1 MSRTSNL
8 VIKLTCGLESP
19 ERVSQAF
26 SVASAALASGVNV
39 SFWLTGDASYF
50 ALPGKA
56 AEFVLP
62 HAAPLADQLNALVA
76 GARVVL
82 CSQCAVRR
90 NINDGDQIKGIV
102 IEGAASFVEEITR
115 ESTQAIIY

>member
-26 SVASAALASGVNV
+26 SVASAALASGVKV
-39 SFWLTGDASYF
+39 SFWLTGDAAYF

-56 AEFVLP
+56 AAFELP
-62 HAAPLADQLNALVA
+62 HAAPLEDQLSALVS

-90 NINDGDQIKGIV
+90 NINEGDQIEGIV

-115 ESTQAIIY
+115 ESTQAIVY

>member
-19 ERVSQAF
+19 ERVSQAI
-26 SVASAALASGVNV
+26 SVASAALASGVKV
-39 SFWLTGDASYF
+39 SFWLTGDAAYF

-56 AEFVLP
+56 ATFELP
-62 HAAPLADQLNALVA
+62 HAAPLEDQLSALVA

-115 ESTQAIIY
+115 ESTQAIVY

>member
-1 MSRTSNL
+1 MSRTANL

-26 SVASAALASGVNV
+26 SVASAALSSEINV
-39 SFWLTGDASYF
+39 SFWLTGDAAYF

-56 AEFVLP
+56 AEFELP
-62 HAAPLADQLNALVA
+62 HAAPLADQLNALIA

-115 ESTQAIIY
+115 ESTQAIVY

>member
-1 MSRTSNL
+1 MSRTANL
-8 VIKLTCGLESP
+8 VIKLAAGLEAP

-26 SVASAALASGVNV
+26 SVASAALASGINV
-39 SFWLTGDASYF
+39 SFWLTGDAAYF
-50 ALPGKA
+50 AVPGKA
-56 AEFVLP
+56 AEFELP
-62 HAAPLADQLNALVA
+62 HAAPLADQLAALVS

-90 NINDGDQIKGIV
+90 NINDGDQINGIV

-115 ESTQAIIY
+115 ESTQALVY

>member
-1 MSRTSNL
+1 MPRTL
-8 VIKLTCGLESP
+8 QCQEKQT
-19 ERVSQAF
+19 
-26 SVASAALASGVNV
+26 
-39 SFWLTGDASYF
+39 
-50 ALPGKA
+50 
-56 AEFVLP
+56 EFELP
-62 HAAPLADQLNALVA
+62 HAAPLADQLAALVS

-115 ESTQAIIY
+115 ESTQAIVY

>member
-1 MSRTSNL
+1 MSRTANL
-8 VIKLTCGLESP
+8 VIKLTAGLEAP

-39 SFWLTGDASYF
+39 SFWLTGDAAYF
-50 ALPGKA
+50 AVPGKA
-56 AEFVLP
+56 AEFELP
-62 HAAPLADQLNALVA
+62 HAANLSDQLASLVS
-76 GARVVL
+76 GGRVVL

-90 NINDGDQIKGIV
+90 NINDSDQIKGIV

-115 ESTQAIIY
+115 ESTQAIVY

>member
-39 SFWLTGDASYF
+39 SFWLTGDAAYF

-56 AEFVLP
+56 ATFELP
-62 HAAPLADQLNALVA
+62 HAAPLEAQLIALVS

-115 ESTQAIIY
+115 ESTQAIVY

>member
-1 MSRTSNL
+1 MSRTANL
-8 VIKLTCGLESP
+8 VIKLTAGLEAP

-39 SFWLTGDASYF
+39 SLWLTGDAAYF
-50 ALPGKA
+50 AVPGKTD
-56 AEFVLP
+56 EFELP
-62 HAAPLADQLNALVA
+62 HAAPLADQLAALVS

-90 NINDGDQIKGIV
+90 NINDGDQINGIV

-115 ESTQAIIY
+115 ESTQAIVY

>member
-26 SVASAALASGVNV
+26 SVASAALASGINV
-39 SFWLTGDASYF
+39 SLWLTGDASYF

-56 AEFVLP
+56 AEFELP
-62 HAAPLADQLNALVA
+62 HAAPLADQLNALVE

-90 NINDGDQIKGIV
+90 NINDGDQINGIV

-115 ESTQAIIY
+115 ESTQALVY

>member
-26 SVASAALASGVNV
+26 SVASAALASGVKV
-39 SFWLTGDASYF
+39 SFWLTGDAAYF

-56 AEFVLP
+56 AAFELP
-62 HAAPLADQLNALVA
+62 HAAPLEDQLSALVS

-90 NINDGDQIKGIV
+90 SINNGDQIKGII

-115 ESTQAIIY
+115 ESTQAIVY

>member
-26 SVASAALASGVNV
+26 SVASAALASGINV
-39 SFWLTGDASYF
+39 SFWLTGDAAYF

-56 AEFVLP
+56 AEFELP

-76 GARVVL
+76 GSRVVL

-90 NINDGDQIKGIV
+90 NINDGDQINGIV

-115 ESTQAIIY
+115 ESTQALVY

>member
-26 SVASAALASGVNV
+26 SVASAALASGVKV
-39 SFWLTGDASYF
+39 SFWLTGDAAYF

-56 AEFVLP
+56 AAFELP
-62 HAAPLADQLNALVA
+62 HAAPLEDQLSALVA

-115 ESTQAIIY
+115 ESTQAIVY

>member
-1 MSRTSNL
+1 MSRTANL
-8 VIKLTCGLESP
+8 VIKLTAGLEAP

-39 SFWLTGDASYF
+39 SFWLTGDAAYF
-50 ALPGKA
+50 AVPGKA
-56 AEFVLP
+56 EEFDLP
-62 HAAPLADQLNALVA
+62 HAANLSDQLAALVS
-76 GARVVL
+76 GGRVVL

-90 NINDGDQIKGIV
+90 NINDGDQTKGIV

-115 ESTQAIIY
+115 ESTQAIVY

>member
-26 SVASAALASGVNV
+26 SVASAALASGVKV
-39 SFWLTGDASYF
+39 SFWITGDAAYF

-56 AEFVLP
+56 AEFELP
-62 HAAPLADQLNALVA
+62 HAADLADQLSALVS

-90 NINDGDQIKGIV
+90 NINEGDQIKGIV

-115 ESTQAIIY
+115 ESTQAIVY

>member
-1 MSRTSNL
+1 MSRTANL
-8 VIKLTCGLESP
+8 VIKLTAGLEAP

-39 SFWLTGDASYF
+39 SFWLTGDAAYF

-56 AEFVLP
+56 EEVELP
-62 HAAPLADQLNALVA
+62 HSAPLVDQLAALIS

-90 NINDGDQIKGIV
+90 NINDGDQIKGVV

-115 ESTQAIIY
+115 ESTQALVY

>member
-26 SVASAALASGVNV
+26 SVASAALASGVKV
-39 SFWLTGDASYF
+39 SFWVTGDAAYF

-56 AEFVLP
+56 AEFELP
-62 HAAPLADQLNALVA
+62 HAADLADQLSALVS

-90 NINDGDQIKGIV
+90 NINEGDQIKGIV

-115 ESTQAIIY
+115 ESTQAIVY

>member
-26 SVASAALASGVNV
+26 SVASAALASGINV
-39 SFWLTGDASYF
+39 SFWLTGDAAYF

-56 AEFVLP
+56 AEFELP
-62 HAAPLADQLNALVA
+62 HAAPLADQLNALIA
-76 GARVVL
+76 GARIVL

-115 ESTQAIIY
+115 ESTQAIVY

>member
-1 MSRTSNL
+1 MSRTANL
-8 VIKLTCGLESP
+8 VIKLTAGLEAP

-39 SFWLTGDASYF
+39 SFWLTGDAAYF
-50 ALPGKA
+50 AVPGKA
-56 AEFVLP
+56 EEFELP
-62 HAAPLADQLNALVA
+62 HAANLSDQLAALLS
-76 GARVVL
+76 GGRVVL

-90 NINDGDQIKGIV
+90 NINDGHQIKGIV

-115 ESTQAIIY
+115 ESTQALVY

>member
-26 SVASAALASGVNV
+26 SVASAALASGINV
-39 SFWLTGDASYF
+39 SFWLTGDAAYF

-56 AEFVLP
+56 AEFELP

-76 GARVVL
+76 DARVVL

-90 NINDGDQIKGIV
+90 NINDGDQLKGIV

-115 ESTQAIIY
+115 ESTQALVY

>member
-1 MSRTSNL
+1 MSRTANL
-8 VIKLTCGLESP
+8 VIKLTAGLEAP

-39 SFWLTGDASYF
+39 SFWLTGDAAYF
-50 ALPGKA
+50 AVPGKA
-56 AEFVLP
+56 EAFELP
-62 HAAPLADQLNALVA
+62 HAAPLADQIAALVS

-90 NINDGDQIKGIV
+90 NINDGDQIKGIF

-115 ESTQAIIY
+115 ESTQALVY

>member
-39 SFWLTGDASYF
+39 SFWLTGDAAHF

-56 AEFVLP
+56 AAFELP
-62 HAAPLADQLNALVA
+62 HAAPLEDQLSALVS

-90 NINDGDQIKGIV
+90 NINDGDQIKGII

-115 ESTQAIIY
+115 ESTQAIVY

>member
-1 MSRTSNL
+1 MSRTVNL
-8 VIKLTCGLESP
+8 VIKLTCGLEAP

-26 SVASAALASGVNV
+26 SVASAALASDIKV
-39 SFWLTGDASYF
+39 SFWLTGDAAYF

-56 AEFVLP
+56 AEFELP
-62 HAAPLADQLNALVA
+62 HTAPLADQLAALIS

-90 NINDGDQIKGIV
+90 NINDGEQINGIV

-115 ESTQAIIY
+115 ESTQALVY

>member
-26 SVASAALASGVNV
+26 SVASAALASGVKV
-39 SFWLTGDASYF
+39 SFWLTGDAAYF
-50 ALPGKA
+50 AIPGKA
-56 AEFVLP
+56 ATFELP
-62 HAAPLADQLNALVA
+62 HAAPLDDQLSALVS

-115 ESTQAIIY
+115 ESTQAIVY

>member
-1 MSRTSNL
+1 MSRTANL
-8 VIKLTCGLESP
+8 VIKLTAGLEAP

-26 SVASAALASGVNV
+26 SVASAALASGINV
-39 SFWLTGDASYF
+39 SFWLTGDAAYF
-50 ALPGKA
+50 ALAGKA
-56 AEFVLP
+56 EEFALP
-62 HAAPLADQLNALVA
+62 HAAPLADQLAALVS

-90 NINDGDQIKGIV
+90 NINDGDQIQGIL

-115 ESTQAIIY
+115 ESTQALVY

>member
-26 SVASAALASGVNV
+26 SVASTALASGVHV

-56 AEFVLP
+56 AEFELP

-115 ESTQAIIY
+115 ESTQAIVY

>member
-1 MSRTSNL
+1 MSRTANL
-8 VIKLTCGLESP
+8 VIKLTAGLEAP

-39 SFWLTGDASYF
+39 SFWLTGDAAYI
-50 ALPGKA
+50 AVPGKA
-56 AEFVLP
+56 DEFALP
-62 HAAPLADQLNALVA
+62 HAAPLADQLAALVS

-90 NINDGDQIKGIV
+90 NINDSHQIKGIV

-115 ESTQAIIY
+115 ESTQALVY

>member
-26 SVASAALASGVNV
+26 SVASAALASGINV
-39 SFWLTGDASYF
+39 SLWLTGDASYF

-56 AEFVLP
+56 AEFKLP

-90 NINDGDQIKGIV
+90 SINDGDQIKGIV

-115 ESTQAIIY
+115 ESTQAIVY

>member
-26 SVASAALASGVNV
+26 SVASAAFASGVKV
-39 SFWLTGDASYF
+39 SFWLTGDAAYF

-56 AEFVLP
+56 AEFELP
-62 HAAPLADQLNALVA
+62 HAADLADQLSALVS

-90 NINDGDQIKGIV
+90 NINEGDQIKGIV

-115 ESTQAIIY
+115 ESTQAIVY

>member
-26 SVASAALASGVNV
+26 SVASAALASGIKV
-39 SFWLTGDASYF
+39 SFWLTGDAAYF
-50 ALPGKA
+50 AVPGKA
-56 AEFVLP
+56 AEFELP
-62 HAAPLADQLNALVA
+62 HAASLEDQLNALVA

-115 ESTQAIIY
+115 ESTQAIVY

>member
-26 SVASAALASGVNV
+26 SVASAALASGVKV

-56 AEFVLP
+56 AEFKLP
-62 HAAPLADQLNALVA
+62 HAAPLADQLQALIA

-115 ESTQAIIY
+115 ESTQAIVY

>member
-39 SFWLTGDASYF
+39 SFWLTGDAAYF

-56 AEFVLP
+56 ATFELP
-62 HAAPLADQLNALVA
+62 HAAPLEDQLSALVA

-90 NINDGDQIKGIV
+90 NINDGDQVKGIV

-115 ESTQAIIY
+115 ESTQAIVY

>member
-1 MSRTSNL
+1 MSRTANL
-8 VIKLTCGLESP
+8 VIKLTAGLQAP

-39 SFWLTGDASYF
+39 SFWLTGDAAYF
-50 ALPGKA
+50 AVPGKA
-56 AEFVLP
+56 AEFELP
-62 HAAPLADQLNALVA
+62 HVANLSDQLASLVS
-76 GARVVL
+76 GGRVVL

-90 NINDGDQIKGIV
+90 NINDGDQVKGIV

-115 ESTQAIIY
+115 ESTQAIVY

>member
-1 MSRTSNL
+1 MSRTANL
-8 VIKLTCGLESP
+8 VIKLTAGLEAP

-26 SVASAALASGVNV
+26 SVASAALASGINV
-39 SFWLTGDASYF
+39 SFWLTGDATYF

-56 AEFVLP
+56 AEFELP
-62 HAAPLADQLNALVA
+62 HAAPLTDQLAALVS

-90 NINDGDQIKGIV
+90 NINDGDQIKSIV

-115 ESTQAIIY
+115 ESTQALVY

>member
-26 SVASAALASGVNV
+26 SVASAALASGVKV
-39 SFWLTGDASYF
+39 SFWLTGDAAYF

-56 AEFVLP
+56 ATFELP
-62 HAAPLADQLNALVA
+62 HAAPLEDQLSALVA

-115 ESTQAIIY
+115 ESTQAIVY

>member
-1 MSRTSNL
+1 MSRTANL
-8 VIKLTCGLESP
+8 VIKLTAGLEAP

-39 SFWLTGDASYF
+39 SFWLTGDAAYF
-50 ALPGKA
+50 AVPGKA
-56 AEFVLP
+56 AEFELP
-62 HAAPLADQLNALVA
+62 HAANLSDQLAALVS
-76 GARVVL
+76 GGRVVL

-90 NINDGDQIKGIV
+90 NINDGVQIKGIV

-115 ESTQAIIY
+115 ESTQALVY

>member
-1 MSRTSNL
+1 MSRTANL
-8 VIKLTCGLESP
+8 VIKLTAGLEAP

-39 SFWLTGDASYF
+39 SFWLTGDAAYF
-50 ALPGKA
+50 AVPGKA
-56 AEFVLP
+56 AEFELP
-62 HAAPLADQLNALVA
+62 HAANLSDQLASLVSD
-76 GARVVL
+76 GRVVL

-102 IEGAASFVEEITR
+102 IEGAASFVEELTR
-115 ESTQAIIY
+115 ESTQALVY